1 MDIQERLTAFAMLGA
16 GWVMYLLVAL
26 SVLGLTIILDR
37 VYYFIVT
44 RDDVR
49 ALKQKL
55 DASLRVGDVD
65 GARAAMRASRS
76 PEAAIVL
83 AGLDAADDGAHSA
96 EERMAGEATLKKLE
110 MERNLA
116 FLGTVGNNAP
126 FVGLAGTVIGIVRS
140 FHELE
145 SSGGQV
151 SAGLMAQIGE
161 ALVATLIGLLV
172 ALPAVAFF
180 NTFQRLIKG
189 RIVRGEAMGKDVL
202 AFLKSTRTP
211 AERAA
216 QTSKPAEKPEKK
228 SSEPKKSDAPK
239 AKGPAKDSSRDAD
252 DEDGEEEASAS

>member
-16 GWVMYLLVAL
+16 GWVMYLLVGL
-26 SVLGLTIILDR
+26 SILGLTIILDR
-37 VYYFIVT
+37 VYYFVVT
-44 RDDVR
+44 RDDIA

-55 DASLRVGDVD
+55 LASLRVGDVE

-83 AGLDAADDGAHSA
+83 AGLDAAGDGAYSA

-180 NTFQRLIKG
+180 NLFQRLIKG
-189 RIVRGEAMGKDVL
+189 RVVRGEAMGKDVL
-202 AFLKSTRTP
+202 AFLKSTRSP
-211 AERAA
+211 AERAE
-216 QTSKPAEKPEKK
+216 AEKPSEKRDDKKSEKK
-228 SSEPKKSDAPK
+228 AEAPK
-239 AKGPAKDSSRDAD
+239 AKADAKASSKPAD
-252 DEDGEEEASAS
+252 DEDDGEEEASAS